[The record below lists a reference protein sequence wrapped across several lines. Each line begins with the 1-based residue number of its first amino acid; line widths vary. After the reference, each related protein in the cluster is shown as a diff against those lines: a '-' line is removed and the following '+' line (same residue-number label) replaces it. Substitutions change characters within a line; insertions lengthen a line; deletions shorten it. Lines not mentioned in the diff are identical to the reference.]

1 MESHQRLQTL
11 RSIVFIVG
19 VFVLLFSLTMVIPA
33 VTNEYL
39 GYEWK
44 NFLAGF
50 IITCT
55 SGATFVL
62 LGKLSRLHGMPAI
75 FAITSCTWIA
85 LSLFAAIPF
94 CLDNLSYVDALFE
107 TISGFTTTGATVF
120 SDVERL
126 SPGILLWRA
135 MLHGIGGFG
144 IITIGIA
151 VFPMLKV
158 LGLNNLLYSE
168 CSDATKKRLPNT
180 RSVVIHITAV
190 YYGLTLLCVFSYY
203 LAGMPLFDAICHGMS
218 AVSTGGFANYNDSI
232 GHYNDP
238 ILEAITIIFT
248 ILGSLPFLSYLEI
261 IGRLDIRHDE
271 QVFYFVRIVVISSLF
286 ACFWLYKSVDLGVS
300 SSLRYGTFTITSFIT
315 STGYVMCNYVD
326 WSFVSVLAFFLTF
339 VGGCGGSASGGIKVF
354 RLIVFLRSI
363 ENRFRLL
370 LNPDADDRVKFNG
383 KILESDEV
391 LSIFTFFAIYIL
403 TFAISSIVMSYL
415 SNTDF
420 ITSISAVS
428 ATLTNS
434 GPGFSNLIGPAGN
447 YSSFSSGVKLFL
459 SFLMLL
465 GRLEILPIYFCIGN
479 LFLFNRKKLSEHN

>member
-1 MESHQRLQTL
+1 M
-11 RSIVFIVG
+11 I
-19 VFVLLFSLTMVIPA
+19 
-33 VTNEYL
+33 
-39 GYEWK
+39 
-44 NFLAGF
+44 
-50 IITCT
+50 
-55 SGATFVL
+55 
-62 LGKLSRLHGMPAI
+62 
-75 FAITSCTWIA
+75 
-85 LSLFAAIPF
+85 
-94 CLDNLSYVDALFE
+94 
-107 TISGFTTTGATVF
+107 
-120 SDVERL
+120 
-126 SPGILLWRA
+126 
-135 MLHGIGGFG
+135 
-144 IITIGIA
+144 
-151 VFPMLKV
+151 
-158 LGLNNLLYSE
+158 
-168 CSDATKKRLPNT
+168 
-180 RSVVIHITAV
+180 
-190 YYGLTLLCVFSYY
+190 
-203 LAGMPLFDAICHGMS
+203 
-218 AVSTGGFANYNDSI
+218 
-232 GHYNDP
+232 
-238 ILEAITIIFT
+238 
-248 ILGSLPFLSYLEI
+248 
-261 IGRLDIRHDE
+261 E

-315 STGYVMCNYVD
+315 STGYLMCNYVD